1 MIDVPKELC
10 EVYERKEIGQPVTL
24 TGKRIYLQFYFINFS
39 KSKPVHISHWKP
51 IILHV
56 IMQQKCVVFKLMVNQ

>member
-24 TGKRIYLQFYFINFS
+24 TGFI
-39 KSKPVHISHWKP
+39 I
-51 IILHV
+51 
-56 IMQQKCVVFKLMVNQ
+56 

>member
-24 TGKRIYLQFYFINFS
+24 TGLFI
-39 KSKPVHISHWKP
+39 
-51 IILHV
+51 
-56 IMQQKCVVFKLMVNQ
+56 

>member
-24 TGKRIYLQFYFINFS
+24 TGFYYLENSKKNFLFYNHFYRSIFTIRS
-39 KSKPVHISHWKP
+39 KSFFMS
-51 IILHV
+51 L
-56 IMQQKCVVFKLMVNQ
+56 CN

>member
-24 TGKRIYLQFYFINFS
+24 TGKLNKSIDLIYL
-39 KSKPVHISHWKP
+39 
-51 IILHV
+51 IL
-56 IMQQKCVVFKLMVNQ
+56 

>member
-24 TGKRIYLQFYFINFS
+24 TG
-39 KSKPVHISHWKP
+39 
-51 IILHV
+51 
-56 IMQQKCVVFKLMVNQ
+56 

>member
-24 TGKRIYLQFYFINFS
+24 TGFI
-39 KSKPVHISHWKP
+39 
-51 IILHV
+51 
-56 IMQQKCVVFKLMVNQ
+56 FK

>member
-24 TGKRIYLQFYFINFS
+24 TGKVESFILTFCFDDFVIVRSIFSIRS
-39 KSKPVHISHWKP
+39 KSF
-51 IILHV
+51 
-56 IMQQKCVVFKLMVNQ
+56 IMSLWNKNATRSNRW

>member
-24 TGKRIYLQFYFINFS
+24 TGKIKKRFY
-39 KSKPVHISHWKP
+39 VELIS
-51 IILHV
+51 
-56 IMQQKCVVFKLMVNQ
+56 